1 MFKIGDYVVYRR
13 EVCKISDI
21 KKNFMLGKD
30 YYTLESIIDTSLILN
45 VPIDNESGL
54 LRQIIS
60 YDEAEELIK
69 ILPSIE
75 VIITD
80 DKTIENEYKTLM
92 NSNKLIDLIKI
103 IKIAYKR
110 NELREKNGKKISEK
124 DDKYFEKAEEIFY
137 HELSLALHMPYE
149 NVKEYIINKLRN

>member
-1 MFKIGDYVVYRR
+1 MFKIVDYVVYRR

-75 VIITD
+75 VNITD

-110 NELREKNGKKISEK
+110 NELREKNGKKSSEK

-149 NVKEYIINKLRN
+149 SVKEYIINKLRN